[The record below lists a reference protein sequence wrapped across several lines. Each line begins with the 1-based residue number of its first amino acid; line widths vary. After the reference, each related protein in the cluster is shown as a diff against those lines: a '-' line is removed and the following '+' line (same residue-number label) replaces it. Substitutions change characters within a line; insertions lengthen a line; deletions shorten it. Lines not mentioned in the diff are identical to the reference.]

1 MTAAVH
7 SAGVN
12 SVAVHS
18 AAVPRGRWNI
28 WMIMVATVV
37 ISSLAIGSA
46 WALWAPR
53 SSPGSSGISAATTV
67 AQGAAPMATVVGST
81 VTVTWAASTLVTGQA
96 VSGYLVTRYNA
107 SNVAQTILTAC
118 NGTVVA
124 LTCAESNVPTGV
136 WTYTV
141 TPVFAT
147 NWRGLESAKSASVS
161 TETVAPVNAFTVT
174 GVVGG
179 AVRSANTIFYRG
191 IAAGSF
197 TLTNAVTD
205 AGSGP
210 ASSQTSALTGTTTG
224 WSHTPST
231 VSTPTGGPYVSSPFS
246 WAAGATSS
254 PVEVVTGRDVAGNT
268 AASTF
273 TFVNDSTPP
282 TAGSISYP
290 AGAQSTPSIQITFA
304 SGTDVLSGITSR
316 VLQRSYAPR
325 TNGVC
330 GTYNPFATIGG
341 ANPVS
346 PYTDTAVG
354 GGACYQY
361 RYVVTDAVGNQD
373 IAVSANVANF
383 DYSSSIANRTGLT
396 NYYRLGEASNTA
408 SVVDSKG
415 TSPGVSAG
423 GVTVGVTGALS
434 GDSNTAMTFDG
445 VNDYI
450 QTPAPRQTTGTDFTG
465 NDFSI
470 EFWFKSTQTFGTG
483 CTNWWQ
489 GARLVDAEVD
499 GTNNDFGTA
508 LCGGRVIVG
517 VGGTADTNLISA
529 AGLNNGVW
537 HHVVMTRTA
546 ATRVIQLYIDGA
558 LSGSATGTSAALL
571 NTSAIISIGRS
582 QVPDDYFAGTMDEIA
597 LYSIVL
603 TPSQVLADYSLG
615 TAAASDVAGPT
626 GGTVAATGLVGT
638 GAAYSTSVGLSIAFT
653 AGTDPSG
660 MAGSGY
666 QLQRA
671 TATLTSTAGA
681 DGVCGTYG
689 TYQLLATDPVS
700 PRADT
705 VTDQACYRYRYVVAD
720 TNGNSTTYTSGD
732 VKVDTVAPP
741 APALTFSATTNAYWS
756 AAAPTI
762 VYYRPAATSGSFT
775 VTALSVDP
783 ASGTASY
790 VFPTFGTGW
799 TLTPG
804 TKGVYTYSWSAANPA
819 AATGGSITATNN
831 AGAASPGS
839 PFTLTGD
846 SVAPTASGISYADGA
861 TVATTTS
868 VSFTTGTDAGS
879 GIGTRLLQRASTTLT
894 GTTCGT
900 TFSAFATVT
909 NGTNPTSPVTDST
922 PAGNCYK
929 YQYLVSDNV
938 GNAAAVATSAS
949 IVKVTQTY
957 AASIT
962 GTPGIQ
968 SYFRLDET
976 SASNTISS
984 DSFTGTSQA
993 LITSRAGEV
1002 GATWT
1007 RFAGTGNA
1015 KISSANRAFRDGA
1028 NASLYYASAVPS
1040 TADYSVEAD
1049 LVVVSDLAGDSI
1061 GVLGR
1066 VDPAAITFY
1075 RASWERSDNTW
1086 NIWKS
1091 VNGAF
1096 SYLGGA
1102 PGTMTPGQTYRLRL
1116 DMAGTAIKL
1125 FVNGT
1130 QTVSVVDA
1138 SITAAGRGGFYD
1150 GESGG
1155 TVVKSNLTGVHLD
1168 NFAITTNALAA
1179 DSVGSNPGT
1188 YLNRPTAGVAGA
1200 LTSGGTAVQFDGVDD
1215 YIQAPR
1221 GIGDDFS
1228 IEFWFKST
1236 QGIGTGANWWNGAG
1250 LVDSDVVAAPA
1261 NTADFGVSLR
1271 SDGKVVAGIG
1281 NPDVSVISTAGGYNN
1296 GAWHHVVFTRTRAS
1310 GVLQLYVDGTLTGTA
1325 TGNTLAATA
1334 NPVIALGRISGS
1346 ANYFAGTLDEV
1357 ALYTTALSQATVS
1370 AHYANR

>member
-1 MTAAVH
+1 MMI
-7 SAGVN
+7 
-12 SVAVHS
+12 VAV
-18 AAVPRGRWNI
+18 AVL
-28 WMIMVATVV
+28 
-37 ISSLAIGSA
+37 SSLAVASA
-46 WALWAPR
+46 WAFWTPR
-53 SSPGSSGISAATTV
+53 SSAGSNGVSSATTV
-67 AQGAAPMATVVGST
+67 AQGATPTVSVLGSA
-81 VTVTWAASTLVTGQA
+81 VTVTWAARTLATGQA
-96 VSGYLVTRYNA
+96 VSGYLVTRYNP
-107 SNVAQTILTAC
+107 SNVAQTSLTAC
-118 NGTVVA
+118 NGTVTA
-124 LTCAESNVPTGV
+124 LSCVESNVPAGT
-136 WTYTV
+136 WTYSV

-147 NWRGLESAKSASVS
+147 NWRGLESAKSTSVT
-161 TETVAPVNAFTVT
+161 TETVAPTNAITVT
-174 GVVGG
+174 GVTGG
-179 AVRSANTIFYRG
+179 AVRTANTVYYRG

-197 TLTNAVTD
+197 TLANAVAD

-210 ASSQTSALTGTTTG
+210 ASSQTAALSGTTTG
-224 WSHTPST
+224 WTHTPST
-231 VSTPTGGPYVSSPFS
+231 VSTPTGGPYVSSPFA
-246 WAAGATSS
+246 WTAGATSS
-254 PVEVVTGRDVAGNT
+254 PVEVVTGRDAAGNT
-268 AASTF
+268 ATTSL
-273 TFVNDSTPP
+273 TFVNDSTAP

-290 AGAQSTPSIQITFA
+290 NGPQSTPSIQITFA
-304 SGTDVLSGITSR
+304 GGTDGGSGITSR
-316 VLQRSYAPR
+316 LLQRSYAPR

-341 ANPVS
+341 ANAVS

-373 IAVSANVANF
+373 IAASANVASF
-383 DYSSSIANRTGLT
+383 DYSSSVANRTGLT

-423 GVTVGVTGALS
+423 GVTVGVTGALG

-470 EFWFKSTQTFGTG
+470 EFWFKSNQNFGTG

-499 GTNNDFGTA
+499 GTNNDFGTS
-508 LCGGRVIVG
+508 LCAGRVIVG
-517 VGGTADTNLISA
+517 VGGTNDTNVISA
-529 AGLNNGVW
+529 AGLNNGSW

-546 ATRVIQLYIDGA
+546 ATRVVQLYIDGA
-558 LSGSATGTSAALL
+558 LSGSAVASSTALL

-638 GAAYSTSVGLSIAFT
+638 GAAYSTSVGLSVAFT

-671 TATLTSTAGA
+671 AATLTSTAGA
-681 DGVCGTYG
+681 NGVCGTYG
-689 TYQLLATDPVS
+689 TYQLIATDPVS

-705 VTDQACYRYRYVVAD
+705 VTDQACYNYRYVVAD
-720 TNGNSTTYTSGD
+720 ANGNSTTYTSGD
-732 VKVDTVAPP
+732 VKVDAVAPP
-741 APALTFSATTNAYWS
+741 APTLTFSATTNAYWS

-775 VTALSVDP
+775 ATALSVDP
-783 ASGTASY
+783 ASGIASY
-790 VFPTFGTGW
+790 TFPTLGTGW
-799 TLTPG
+799 TITPG

-819 AATGGSITATNN
+819 AATGGSVTATNN
-831 AGAASPGS
+831 AGTVSPSS
-839 PFTLTGD
+839 PFTLTVD
-846 SVAPTASGISYADGA
+846 SVAPTASSVTYADGA
-861 TVATTTS
+861 TTATTTS

-879 GIGTRLLQRASTTLT
+879 GIGSRLLQRASATLT
-894 GTTCGT
+894 GTSCGT
-900 TFSAFATVT
+900 FGAFATVT
-909 NGTNPTSPVTDST
+909 SGTNPTSPVTDPIT
-922 PAGNCYK
+922 AGNCYK

-938 GNAAAVATSAS
+938 GNAAAAAVGTNVVRA
-949 IVKVTQTY
+949 TQTY
-957 AASIT
+957 TASIT

-968 SYFRLDET
+968 SYFKLDET
-976 SASNTISS
+976 SSSSTISS
-984 DSFTGTSQA
+984 DSFAGASQA

-1015 KISSANRAFRDGA
+1015 KISSANRAFRDGT

-1049 LVVVSDLAGDSI
+1049 LVALSDVLGDSI

-1066 VDPAAITFY
+1066 IDPTAITFY

-1096 SYLGGA
+1096 TYLGGA
-1102 PGTMTPGQTYRLRL
+1102 PGTMTPGQTYRVRL
-1116 DMAGTAIKL
+1116 DMTGTAIKL

-1138 SITAAGRGGFYD
+1138 TITAAGRGGFYD

-1155 TVVKSNLTGVHLD
+1155 TVAKNNLTGVHLD
-1168 NFAITTNALAA
+1168 NFAITTNALAVDTIA
-1179 DSVGSNPGT
+1179 GNNGT

-1215 YIQAPR
+1215 YIQAQR

-1310 GVLQLYVDGTLTGTA
+1310 GLLQLYVDGTLAGSA

-1334 NPVIALGRISGS
+1334 NPVITLGRISGS
-1346 ANYFAGTLDEV
+1346 PNYFAGTLDEV

-1370 AHYANR
+1370 NHYANR

>member
-1 MTAAVH
+1 MTAT
-7 SAGVN
+7 SAIHR
-12 SVAVHS
+12 AE
-18 AAVPRGRWNI
+18 PRGRWNV
-28 WMIMVATVV
+28 WMMVVATVV
-37 ISSLAIGSA
+37 LSSLAIGSA
-46 WALWAPR
+46 WALWTPR
-53 SSPGSSGISAATTV
+53 SSPGSNGISSATTV
-67 AQGAAPMATVVGST
+67 AQGATPTATVVGST
-81 VTVTWAASTLVTGQA
+81 VTVTWVASTLVTGQA

-179 AVRSANTIFYRG
+179 AARSANTVYYRG
-191 IAAGSF
+191 VAAGSF

-231 VSTPTGGPYVSSPFS
+231 VSTPTGGPYVSNPFS
-246 WAAGATSS
+246 WGAGATTS

-290 AGAQSTPSIQITFA
+290 AGAQSTPSIQITFTT
-304 SGTDVLSGITSR
+304 GTDVLSGITSR

-383 DYSSSIANRTGLT
+383 DYSSSVANRTGLT

-408 SVVDSKG
+408 SVADSKG

-450 QTPAPRQTTGTDFTG
+450 QTPAPRQTTGTNFTG

-470 EFWFKSTQTFGTG
+470 EFWFKSNQNFGTG

-499 GTNNDFGTA
+499 GTNNDFGTS
-508 LCGGRVIVG
+508 LCAGQVIVG
-517 VGGTADTNLISA
+517 VGGTNDTNVISA
-529 AGLNNGVW
+529 AGLNNGNW

-558 LSGSATGTSAALL
+558 LSGSAVASSTALL

-638 GAAYSTSVGLSIAFT
+638 AAAYSTSVGLSVAFT

-720 TNGNSTTYTSGD
+720 ANGNSTTYTSGD
-732 VKVDTVAPP
+732 VKVDAVAPP
-741 APALTFSATTNAYWS
+741 APTLTFSATTNAYWN

-775 VTALSVDP
+775 VTALAVDP
-783 ASGTASY
+783 SSGIASY

-804 TKGVYTYSWSAANPA
+804 TKGVYTYSWSAANPF
-819 AATGGSITATNN
+819 AATGGSVRATNN
-831 AGAASPGS
+831 AGTVSPAS
-839 PFTLTGD
+839 PFTLTID
-846 SVAPTASGISYADGA
+846 SVAPTASTISYADGA
-861 TVATTTS
+861 TAATTTS

-879 GIGTRLLQRASTTLT
+879 GIGTRLLQRASATLS
-894 GTTCGT
+894 GTTCGA
-900 TFSAFATVT
+900 FGAFATVT
-909 NGTNPTSPVTDST
+909 NGTNPTSPVVDST
-922 PAGNCYK
+922 PGGNCYK

-938 GNAAAVATSAS
+938 GNAAAAATSAS
-949 IVKVTQTY
+949 VVKVTQTY
-957 AASIT
+957 TASIT

-976 SASNTISS
+976 SATSTTSS
-984 DSFTGTSQA
+984 DSFAGTSQA
-993 LITSRAGEV
+993 LISSRTGEI

-1007 RFAGTGNA
+1007 KIAGTGSA
-1015 KISSANRAFRDGA
+1015 TLKISSANRVFRDGTGPA
-1028 NASLYYASAVPS
+1028 VYYASGIPS
-1040 TADYSVEAD
+1040 TPDYSVEAD
-1049 LVVVSDLAGDSI
+1049 LVVGSNLAGDSL

-1066 VDPAAITFY
+1066 ADTNAITYY
-1075 RASWERSDNTW
+1075 RANWEQADSSW
-1086 NIWKS
+1086 NIWKV
-1091 VNGAF
+1091 VNGTF
-1096 SYLGGA
+1096 TLLSYVQVA
-1102 PGTMTPGQTYRLRL
+1102 PLTVGQTYRLKL
-1116 DMAGTAIKL
+1116 DMAGTAVKL
-1125 FVNGT
+1125 FVNGV
-1130 QTVSVVDA
+1130 QTVSVVDG

-1150 GESGG
+1150 GE
-1155 TVVKSNLTGVHLD
+1155 TTMPVVTKGDGIGIQLD
-1168 NFAITTNALAA
+1168 NFLVTSSTAA
-1179 DSVGSNPGT
+1179 AVDTIAGNNGT
-1188 YLNRPTAGVAGA
+1188 YFNRPTTGVAGA

-1228 IEFWFKST
+1228 VEFWFKST

-1250 LVDSDVVAAPA
+1250 LVDSDVVAAPQD
-1261 NTADFGVSLR
+1261 TADFGVSLR
-1271 SDGKVVAGIG
+1271 SDGRVVAGVG

-1296 GAWHHVVFTRTRAS
+1296 NAWHHVVFTRTRAS
-1310 GVLQLYVDGTLTGTA
+1310 GVLQLYVDGTLAGTA

-1370 AHYANR
+1370 AHYASR